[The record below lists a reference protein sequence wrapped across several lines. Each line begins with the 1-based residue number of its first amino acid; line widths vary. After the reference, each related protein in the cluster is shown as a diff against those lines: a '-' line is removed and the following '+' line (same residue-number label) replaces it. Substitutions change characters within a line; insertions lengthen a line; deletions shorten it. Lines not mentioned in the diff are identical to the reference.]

1 MSAKS
6 SVVQTGFNFFKSGD
20 KATSKGV
27 KATEKASK
35 NVTQTS
41 KEVKNVKNT
50 KEVKNTKNVKSTKN
64 TKAEKAKGLM
74 KDKKAFL
81 KYLVKKELADWLF
94 NSDPKENTSDESAD
108 DALNQT
114 SSTLKR
120 KQSKERSDKGTS
132 HWRKDGDIEK
142 ASKYRYT
149 VDLDKAIEQDKQLKN
164 INERLD
170 SALYA
175 IAGNVP
181 NFKASKTSQTSQKV
195 SEKDPAS
202 DESVKSLAKSI
213 TTLND
218 NLRKQKQ
225 PVTEETAQ
233 SLLASNAKIEAL
245 LTKISADMIDEQDT
259 KIKPV
264 VHSSEV
270 EEEEEDPQKSFLASV
285 KNLTKKAADTSLFK
299 SMLTMLL
306 MGLTGSLIHFIA
318 DNFIDENG
326 NFTFDKIL
334 PQMEEWFSEK
344 WEGLKTWFS
353 ETFSLD
359 KIINSIKEWF
369 TSDPVAALGEGF
381 VGALAGLAGVKVTSQ
396 MMSALKTS
404 NQAKMS
410 EASDTVS
417 KKKLSEAKTGG
428 GKPKKALGW
437 VSKLKGLKSLKAAKF
452 IPGVGIAFAV
462 IDVISAISNFISGDT
477 DAAITDLI
485 DVAIDIVE
493 CVPGLGTLV
502 AALDIGSSFT
512 DQSLAERLKN
522 LGKDDEPEE
531 PKTVRDE
538 LDKAEV
544 IKKSGWW
551 LGSKDEIKDKE
562 QLELMSADYIKELID
577 TGDWSDEDLKYLKD
591 LYDKKINTK
600 EDENS
605 PEFKQRK
612 KQVIEKIKDIGKKYH
627 EDEQSLIALCK
638 SDEKYAK
645 VIEQANKS
653 NDKLGY
659 VKQVREVLPNLG
671 DIYERMQ
678 LALKTAYNLGHSVK
692 LTDDEIN
699 KLLGIGQYDKTYLDE
714 NQEVVK
720 SSEVGSDAFNESV
733 EKVMEA
739 EKAHDNDGDDYEKE
753 IRNEMMKNPEFF
765 HTAGGPRSEFDN
777 SGKPSDT
784 GVKAEDYNGSYTTV
798 GGDAIQINDSVG
810 GPYAQKYP
818 NIRGI
823 RNNNPGNLRIANVA
837 WEGKI
842 PREKNT
848 DGSFE
853 QFCAPEFGIRAL
865 VKNALNYQNKY
876 NLWTPRAM
884 IWKWAPPNENNS
896 DKYVTDVVNMFHSS
910 SYPKAKEIGADTSF
924 SMTDPEL
931 AYCMTCGIITKECG
945 IQPYPDNVIKRAIN
959 AALGKESLTLDT
971 QANVTVDASASY
983 TSSLSPA
990 GQTAVFEA
998 GPEGK
1003 SKNFSIT
1010 QSSANMPN
1018 LGSGITA
1025 KYLQQ
1030 AVTNAQNA
1038 KYSQENRQG
1047 DGYYDCSSFV
1057 SRTLKQCGFNVNP
1070 LNTTRTLR
1078 KDLTANGFTYHS
1090 ANIQGD
1096 YSMLQPGDILLN
1108 DTGNGGRHNHT
1119 EIYMGD
1125 GWSVG
1130 AHSSK
1135 NGVSPRPGVIDYY
1148 CYNGFLRPNGGD
1160 ITLEDG
1166 STLDTSWANPV
1177 KNTDQSDAEIAQ
1189 TSEGIANASSTA
1201 EQAQTINVSNNVTNA
1216 QQPEE
1221 ETNVSSNNM
1230 FDASV
1235 VDADMSAL
1243 EFAM

>member
-1 MSAKS
+1 MSIVSVGVKFLKSGEKTTAKS
-6 SVVQTGFNFFKSGD
+6 
-20 KATSKGV
+20 A
-27 KATEKASK
+27 KATEKSASK
-35 NVTQTS
+35 ATEKS
-41 KEVKNVKNT
+41 AS
-50 KEVKNTKNVKSTKN
+50 KSTEKSASKS
-64 TKAEKAKGLM
+64 TEKSASKASKATEKSASKSSKVAKAKALT
-74 KDKKAFL
+74 KDKKSFL
-81 KYLVKKELADWLF
+81 KYLVGKEFADWLF
-94 NSDPKENTSDESAD
+94 NSDSKENASDESAND
-108 DALNQT
+108 ANDALTQASN
-114 SSTLKR
+114 TLKR
-120 KQSKERSDKGTS
+120 KQSKDRSDKGSS

-170 SALYA
+170 NALYA

-181 NFKASKTSQTSQKV
+181 NFKASKISQTSQTTQTTQKV
-195 SEKDPAS
+195 STKDPAS
-202 DESVKSLAKSI
+202 DESVKSLNKSI
-213 TTLND
+213 TSLND
-218 NLRKQKQ
+218 NLRKQQQ
-225 PVTEETAQ
+225 PVTEKTAQ

-259 KIKPV
+259 QIKPI
-264 VHSSEV
+264 VHTSDVSE
-270 EEEEEDPQKSFLASV
+270 DSQNQKPILASV
-285 KNLTKKAADTSLFK
+285 KNLAKSAADTSLFK
-299 SMLTMLL
+299 SFLTLGL
-306 MGLTGSLIHFIA
+306 MGLAGNLINFIA

-344 WEGLKTWFS
+344 WDGVTSWVSEKWDGVTSWVSEKWDGLKTWFSEKWEGLKTWFS

-359 KIINSIKEWF
+359 NILKSIKDWF
-369 TSDPVAALGEGF
+369 TADPVAAIGEGF
-381 VGALAGLAGVKVTSQ
+381 VGALAGLAGVKISKQ
-396 MMSALKTS
+396 MLSSLKTS
-404 NQAKMS
+404 NQSKMS

-417 KKKLSEAKTGG
+417 KKKLSEAKAGG
-428 GKPKKALGW
+428 GKPKKELGW
-437 VSKLKGLKSLKAAKF
+437 VSKLKGLKGLKAAKL
-452 IPGVGIAFAV
+452 IPGIGVVFAV
-462 IDVISAISNFISGDT
+462 IDIISAISNFISGDT
-477 DAAITDLI
+477 DAATTDLI
-485 DVAIDIVE
+485 NVAIDIAE
-493 CVPGLGTLV
+493 CVPGLGTLI

-522 LGKDDEPEE
+522 LGKNDKPEE

-538 LDKAEV
+538 LDKSEV
-544 IKKSGWW
+544 IKKSEWW
-551 LGSKDEIKDKE
+551 FGSKDEIKDKE
-562 QLELMSADYIKELID
+562 QLEIMSSDYIKELID
-577 TGDWSDEDLKYLKD
+577 TGDWSDEDLKYLKE
-591 LYDKKINTK
+591 LYDKKINAK
-600 EDENS
+600 EDEDS
-605 PEFKQRK
+605 PEFKKRK
-612 KQVIEKIKDIGKKYH
+612 KRVIEKIKDIGKKYH
-627 EDEQSLIALCK
+627 EDEQSLIDLCK
-638 SDEKYAK
+638 TDERYAK

-659 VKQVREVLPNLG
+659 AKQVREVLPKLG

-678 LALKTAYNLGHSVK
+678 LALKTAFNLGHSVK

-733 EKVMEA
+733 EKALET
-739 EKAHDNDGDDYEKE
+739 EKAHDNDGSDYEKE
-753 IRNEMMKNPEFF
+753 IRNEMTKNPEMF
-765 HTAGGPRSEFDN
+765 HTVGGPRPEFDN

-784 GVKAEDYNGSYTTV
+784 GVKAQDYNGSYTTV
-798 GGDAIQINDSVG
+798 GGDALQINDSVG
-810 GPYAQKYP
+810 GPYARKYP

-823 RNNNPGNLRIANVA
+823 RNNNPGNLRISNVA

-842 PREKNT
+842 SREKNT

-910 SYPKAKEIGADTSF
+910 SYPKAKEIEADTSF

-931 AYCMTCGIITKECG
+931 AYCMTCGIISKECG
-945 IQPYPDNVIKRAIN
+945 IQPYPDSVIKRAIN
-959 AALGKESLTLDT
+959 AALGKESLTLET

-990 GQTAVFEA
+990 SQTAVFEA
-998 GPEGK
+998 GPEGR
-1003 SKNFSIT
+1003 SKNFSVA
-1010 QSSANMPN
+1010 QSS
-1018 LGSGITA
+1018 
-1025 KYLQQ
+1025 
-1030 AVTNAQNA
+1030 
-1038 KYSQENRQG
+1038 
-1047 DGYYDCSSFV
+1047 
-1057 SRTLKQCGFNVNP
+1057 
-1070 LNTTRTLR
+1070 
-1078 KDLTANGFTYHS
+1078 ANGFTYHS

-1108 DTGNGGRHNHT
+1108 DTGNGG
-1119 EIYMGD
+1119 
-1125 GWSVG
+1125 
-1130 AHSSK
+1130 
-1135 NGVSPRPGVIDYY
+1135 
-1148 CYNGFLRPNGGD
+1148 D

-1177 KNTDQSDAEIAQ
+1177 KNTAQSDADIAQ
-1189 TSEGIANASSTA
+1189 TSEGIANASSTS
-1201 EQAQTINVSNNVTNA
+1201 EQAQNVNVSNNFTNT

-1221 ETNVSSNNM
+1221 DMDVSSNNL

-1235 VDADMSAL
+1235 VNSDMTAL